1 MPGIAA
7 ASSGV
12 RSEGLSSK
20 PKEPHWEAGV
30 SFCMWWGR
38 EVMEWSYHESNVG
51 AVLDRDVASGEVVGN
66 NGDVA
71 SHCRRWVGKR
81 GAELDGQTV
90 RSVSVV
96 GSPVLRPVVE
106 EARIEAAATRGTTFP
121 EDVGVLGSQGID
133 HVVDAKHVVVVVRR
147 S

>member
-1 MPGIAA
+1 MWKR
-7 ASSGV
+7 GV
-12 RSEGLSSK
+12 KEG
-20 PKEPHWEAGV
+20 WA
-30 SFCMWWGR
+30 
-38 EVMEWSYHESNVG
+38 YHESDVG
-51 AVLDRDVASGEVVGN
+51 AILDRDVAGGQVVGN

-71 SHCRRWVGKR
+71 SHSRRWVGK
-81 GAELDGQTV
+81 GGTQLDGQTV

-106 EARIEAAATRGTTFP
+106 KARIEAATTRGTTFP
-121 EDVGVLGSQGID
+121 EDVGILGGQCVD